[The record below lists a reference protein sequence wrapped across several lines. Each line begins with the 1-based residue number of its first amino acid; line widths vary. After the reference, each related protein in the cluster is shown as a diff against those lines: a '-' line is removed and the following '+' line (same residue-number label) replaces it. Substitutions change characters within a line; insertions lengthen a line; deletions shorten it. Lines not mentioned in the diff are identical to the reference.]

1 MLVVQF
7 CIRLQCVWV
16 LLCFADQNSLTGNL
30 FIWWRA
36 GSFHIQWRSV
46 VSLLVHHMHCI
57 CCLPWVSM
65 RKVSLC
71 MVWCC
76 GWVSPQ
82 IYQDPSPG
90 DVWLVCLAFSCQC
103 CISLNCH
110 YDLFVVLLQLA
121 WKHTRVYLCLIQKLG
136 SGVIKNKAAVH
147 QLLLVMS
154 FCCVRNYYL
163 QGHNCASAV
172 VAPIWQR
179 YYTRKRY

>member
-1 MLVVQF
+1 MLVVQL
-7 CIRLQCVWV
+7 CIRLHYVWV
-16 LLCFADQNSLTGNL
+16 LLCVADIHSLTGNL
-30 FIWWRA
+30 FLWGRA
-36 GSFHIQWRSV
+36 GSFYIQWRSV

-65 RKVSLC
+65 SIC

-82 IYQDPSPG
+82 IYQDPFPG
-90 DVWLVCLAFSCQC
+90 DVWLVCLAVF
-103 CISLNCH
+103 ISLNCH
-110 YDLFVVLLQLA
+110 STVWLNNDLFVVLLQLA
-121 WKHTRVYLCLIQKLG
+121 WKHIRVYLCLIQILA
-136 SGVIKNKAAVH
+136 SGGIKNKAAVH
-147 QLLLVMS
+147 QLLLVIS